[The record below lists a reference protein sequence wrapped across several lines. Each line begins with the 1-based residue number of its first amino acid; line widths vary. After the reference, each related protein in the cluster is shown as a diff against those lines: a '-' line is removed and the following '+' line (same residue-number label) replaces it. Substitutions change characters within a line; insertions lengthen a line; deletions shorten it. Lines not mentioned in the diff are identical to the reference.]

1 MRLTKIFRSFSTASV
16 SRSTTSLW
24 SSENMS
30 MMQSIAS
37 ALTTNSLSSAL
48 TSSRNSQ
55 IACQPNTYN
64 YSTIKSLKAGYFNT
78 RHSYSKTRLVFARV
92 RHRCGHSRNNSQ
104 EVAFVARSTTLLERI
119 DVELQFLVV
128 NLKNNLNTRVCGRKE
143 SKVKC

>member
-37 ALTTNSLSSAL
+37 ALTTNSLYSAL

-55 IACQPNTYN
+55 IAYIPNTYD
-64 YSTIKSLKAGYFNT
+64 YSTIKSLKAGYLNT

-128 NLKNNLNTRVCGRKE
+128 NLKK
-143 SKVKC
+143 